1 MDRRTQTDRYSERVS
16 ERNRQERD
24 GQTDRQ
30 RHSISLSNLVLA
42 VSQVDPENAHPVED
56 KLHRGQ
62 KIVQHRRLYGVNRAG
77 VRGKKR
83 RKKKTVTMAT
93 VFTSHRK
100 STYRMHLK
108 TLCMKLL

>member
-83 RKKKTVTMAT
+83 KN
-93 VFTSHRK
+93 TSYHGNGVHTTQEK
-100 STYRMHLK
+100 YI
-108 TLCMKLL
+108 

>member
-1 MDRRTQTDRYSERVS
+1 MRESVS
-16 ERNRQERD
+16 AIDKRE
-24 GQTDRQ
+24 TDRQ
-30 RHSISLSNLVLA
+30 TDRHSISLSNLVLA

-83 RKKKTVTMAT
+83 KN
-93 VFTSHRK
+93 TSYHGNGVHTTQEK
-100 STYRMHLK
+100 YI
-108 TLCMKLL
+108 

>member
-83 RKKKTVTMAT
+83 RKEKNSYHGNGVHITQEK
-93 VFTSHRK
+93 
-100 STYRMHLK
+100 YI
-108 TLCMKLL
+108 

>member
-1 MDRRTQTDRYSERVS
+1 MDRRTDTVRESVRAIDKRE
-16 ERNRQERD
+16 
-24 GQTDRQ
+24 TDRQ
-30 RHSISLSNLVLA
+30 TDRHSISLSNLVLA

-83 RKKKTVTMAT
+83 RKEKNSYHGNGVHITQEK
-93 VFTSHRK
+93 
-100 STYRMHLK
+100 YI
-108 TLCMKLL
+108 